1 MQYIILLTGCVN
13 PDGMPFTTL
22 TDISIREKQYIEAI
36 NFYLHN
42 TDFPIV
48 FAENSGTGISKSHDL
63 FPDNKRLEL
72 LSYKGNIHKNK
83 GKGYGEAEIINY
95 ALIHSHII
103 TSKSIDC
110 PIIKITG
117 RLIVDNIID
126 IVYNRFIYQ
135 NSKSISVSYN
145 SDFSFADS
153 RIVIAPKDFYHLVI
167 KHKEEINDFNHQ
179 YFENI
184 LSKCIMHSSTYHYYP
199 FYYEPQITGQSGTTG
214 EKYESY
220 EPSFNR
226 RLSYMIYALKKIL
239 LFDKRFSNCKLKVY
253 EKITYYIYFY
263 SLKGLYLIFDQ
274 AKN

>member
-1 MQYIILLTGCVN
+1 MHYIILLTGCIN

-22 TDISIREKQYIEAI
+22 TDITVREKQYIEAI

-48 FAENSGTGISKSHDL
+48 FAENSGTDISKSLEL
-63 FPDNKRLEL
+63 FPDNKRLEF

-103 TSKSIDC
+103 TSKSNDC

-117 RLIVDNIID
+117 RLIVENITD
-126 IVYNRFIYQ
+126 IVNNRFILQ
-135 NSKSISVSYN
+135 NSKSILVSYN

-153 RIVIAPKDFYHLVI
+153 RIVIAPKYFYHLFI

-179 YFENI
+179 YFENV
-184 LSKCIMHSSTYHYYP
+184 LSRCIMQSSIYHYYP

-214 EKYESY
+214 EKYVSHESSY
-220 EPSFNR
+220 SR
-226 RLSYMIYALKKIL
+226 RLSYMVYALKKIL
-239 LFDKRFSNCKLKVY
+239 LFDKRFSNCKLKLY
-253 EKITYYIYFY
+253 KKLIYYIYFY
-263 SLKGLYLIFDQ
+263 LLKGLDKIINQ
-274 AKN
+274 A